1 MISALFKGL
10 LNFILKLFELIMSP
24 FVSAITSLFPDV
36 GIAFSYINTFLT
48 YALTYVSL
56 VIDLLLIP
64 RRCDSYAF

>member
-36 GIAFSYINTFLT
+36 SVAFSYINTFLA

-64 RRCDSYAF
+64 RRGNFNAF

>member
-24 FVSAITSLFPDV
+24 FVSAITALFPDV
-36 GIAFSYINTFLT
+36 GIAFSYINTFLI

-64 RRCDSYAF
+64 RRGDSNAF

>member
-24 FVSAITSLFPDV
+24 FVAAITALFPDV
-36 GIAFSYINTFLT
+36 GVAFSYINTFLA

-64 RRCDSYAF
+64 RRSNSNAF

>member
-24 FVSAITSLFPDV
+24 FVSAITALFPDV
-36 GIAFSYINTFLT
+36 GVAFSYINTFLT

-64 RRCDSYAF
+64 RRSYSNAF

>member
-24 FVSAITSLFPDV
+24 FVSAITALFPDV
-36 GIAFSYINTFLT
+36 GVAFSYINTFLA

-64 RRCDSYAF
+64 RRSNSNAF